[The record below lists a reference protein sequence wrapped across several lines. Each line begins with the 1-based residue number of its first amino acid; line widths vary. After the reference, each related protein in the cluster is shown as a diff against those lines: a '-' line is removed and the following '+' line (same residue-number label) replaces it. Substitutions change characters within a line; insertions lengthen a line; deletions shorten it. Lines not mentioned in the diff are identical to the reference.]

1 MGRSRAEAA
10 PSRPT
15 ETTRVSVKPAGMYSR
30 VPVDDT
36 LSPRSPEP
44 SASIAPAGMTGMA
57 VPRSVAVRGSKAAAS
72 TAPSLANS
80 RWPVGDHTGVVAR
93 STTTDRGP
101 PSIDTDS
108 MRSAPG
114 SVV

>member
-1 MGRSRAEAA
+1 MIG
-10 PSRPT
+10 
-15 ETTRVSVKPAGMYSR
+15 V
-30 VPVDDT
+30 
-36 LSPRSPEP
+36 
-44 SASIAPAGMTGMA
+44 A
-57 VPRSVAVRGSKAAAS
+57 VPRGVPVLGSKATAS
-72 TAPSLANS
+72 TAPSLAKS
-80 RWPVGDHTGVVAR
+80 RWPVGDQTGVVAR